1 MIKWVWWFITDDS
14 DSEEEIGQR
23 RKRRPVAG
31 SDEEE
36 ADKDEGAAD
45 KGGAIN
51 DLYDDEGGSPV
62 KSPAQW
68 TDSEDEEVKKGLFF
82 WFEEASP

>member
-1 MIKWVWWFITDDS
+1 M
-14 DSEEEIGQR
+14 
-23 RKRRPVAG
+23 AG

-82 WFEEASP
+82 WLEEASP